1 MRWASCYGCAHP
13 TALLAREPPMP
24 RPLSRLSQPAAL
36 ILAVAGLCASGLAG
50 SAAAQGTASGTGNR
64 PGDQKGPARPASVIG
79 CTSLANLRSLLRN
92 TGEDRAA
99 ALAAATDPKSDLGC
113 SPVDRAAVMGLAD
126 HVALN
131 GRAYD
136 CLILKGTAVCHWT
149 VAGAVTPPERP
160 AAKPARS
167 K

>member
-1 MRWASCYGCAHP
+1 M
-13 TALLAREPPMP
+13 
-24 RPLSRLSQPAAL
+24 SRLLHIAHRALAAPAVLVLAL
-36 ILAVAGLCASGLAG
+36 SAPGAVAQGMG
-50 SAAAQGTASGTGNR
+50 QGTGQGTGGR
-64 PGDQKGPARPASVIG
+64 AGDQKAQARPVSVVG
-79 CTSLANLRSLLRN
+79 CTSLANLRGLLRS

-99 ALAAATDPKSDLGC
+99 ALAVASDPKSDLGC
-113 SPVDRAAVMGLAD
+113 SPVDRAAVTGLAD

-136 CLILKGTAVCHWT
+136 CLTLKGTAVCHWT

-160 AAKPARS
+160 AGKPARG

>member
-1 MRWASCYGCAHP
+1 
-13 TALLAREPPMP
+13 MP
-24 RPLSRLSQPAAL
+24 RPPFRLSRSAAL
-36 ILAVAGLCASGLAG
+36 ILAGPILAGMGLCAVGLAG
-50 SAAAQGTASGTGNR
+50 SAAAQGTASGNR
-64 PGDQKGPARPASVIG
+64 SGDPKGPARPEAQRPAAVVG
-79 CTSLANLRSLLRN
+79 CTSLANLRSLLRS

-99 ALAAATDPKSDLGC
+99 ALAVATDPKSDLGC
-113 SPVDRAAVMGLAD
+113 SPVDRAAVLGLAD

-136 CLILKGTAVCHWT
+136 CLTLKGTAVCHWT

-160 AAKPARS
+160 AGKPARG

>member
-1 MRWASCYGCAHP
+1 M
-13 TALLAREPPMP
+13 
-24 RPLSRLSQPAAL
+24 SRLLHVAHRALAAPAVLVLAL
-36 ILAVAGLCASGLAG
+36 SAPGAV
-50 SAAAQGTASGTGNR
+50 AQGTGTGQGTGGR
-64 PGDQKGPARPASVIG
+64 AGDQKAQARPVSVVG
-79 CTSLANLRSLLRN
+79 CTSLANLRGLLHS

-99 ALAAATDPKSDLGC
+99 ALAVASDPKSDLGC
-113 SPVDRAAVMGLAD
+113 SPVDRATVTGLAD

-136 CLILKGTAVCHWT
+136 CLTLKGTAVCHWT

-160 AAKPARS
+160 AAKPARG

>member
-1 MRWASCYGCAHP
+1 M
-13 TALLAREPPMP
+13 
-24 RPLSRLSQPAAL
+24 SRLLHVAHRALAAPAVLVLAL
-36 ILAVAGLCASGLAG
+36 SAPGAV
-50 SAAAQGTASGTGNR
+50 AQGTGTGQGTGGR
-64 PGDQKGPARPASVIG
+64 AGDQKAQARPVSVVG
-79 CTSLANLRSLLRN
+79 CTSLANLRGLLRS

-99 ALAAATDPKSDLGC
+99 ALAVASDPKSDLGC
-113 SPVDRAAVMGLAD
+113 SPVDRATVTGLAD

-136 CLILKGTAVCHWT
+136 CLTLKGTAVCHWT

-160 AAKPARS
+160 AAKPARG

>member
-1 MRWASCYGCAHP
+1 M
-13 TALLAREPPMP
+13 
-24 RPLSRLSQPAAL
+24 SRLLHVAHRALAAPAVLVLAL
-36 ILAVAGLCASGLAG
+36 SAPGAVAQGMG
-50 SAAAQGTASGTGNR
+50 QGTGQGTGGR
-64 PGDQKGPARPASVIG
+64 AGDQKAQARPVSVVG
-79 CTSLANLRSLLRN
+79 CTSLANLRGLLRS

-99 ALAAATDPKSDLGC
+99 ALAVASDPKSDLGC

-136 CLILKGTAVCHWT
+136 CLTLKGTAVCHWT

-160 AAKPARS
+160 AAKPARG

>member
-1 MRWASCYGCAHP
+1 M
-13 TALLAREPPMP
+13 
-24 RPLSRLSQPAAL
+24 SRLLHVAHRALAAPAVLVLAL
-36 ILAVAGLCASGLAG
+36 SAPGAV
-50 SAAAQGTASGTGNR
+50 AQGTGQGTGGR
-64 PGDQKGPARPASVIG
+64 AGDQKAQARPVSVVG
-79 CTSLANLRSLLRN
+79 CTSLANLRGLLRS

-99 ALAAATDPKSDLGC
+99 ALAVASDPKSDLGC
-113 SPVDRAAVMGLAD
+113 SPVDRATVMGLAD

-136 CLILKGTAVCHWT
+136 CLTLKGTAVCHWT

-160 AAKPARS
+160 AGKPARG

>member
-1 MRWASCYGCAHP
+1 M
-13 TALLAREPPMP
+13 
-24 RPLSRLSQPAAL
+24 SRLPPIAFRSLAAPAAL
-36 ILAVAGLCASGLAG
+36 AAVTLALSAPG
-50 SAAAQGTASGTGNR
+50 AAAQGTGQGAGGR
-64 PGDQKGPARPASVIG
+64 AGDQKGAARPVSVVG
-79 CTSLANLRSLLRN
+79 CTSLANLRGLLRS

-99 ALAAATDPKSDLGC
+99 ALAVASDPKSDLGC
-113 SPVDRAAVMGLAD
+113 SPVDRATVMGLAD

-136 CLILKGTAVCHWT
+136 CLTLKGTAVCHWT

-160 AAKPARS
+160 APKPARG

>member
-1 MRWASCYGCAHP
+1 M
-13 TALLAREPPMP
+13 
-24 RPLSRLSQPAAL
+24 SRLLHVAHRALAAPAVLVLAL
-36 ILAVAGLCASGLAG
+36 SAPGAV
-50 SAAAQGTASGTGNR
+50 AQGTGQATGQGTGGR
-64 PGDQKGPARPASVIG
+64 AGDQKAQARAASVVG
-79 CTSLANLRSLLRN
+79 CTSLANLRGLLRS

-99 ALAAATDPKSDLGC
+99 ALAVASDPKSDLGC
-113 SPVDRAAVMGLAD
+113 SPVDRATVMGLAD

-136 CLILKGTAVCHWT
+136 CLTLKGTAVCHWT

-160 AAKPARS
+160 AAKPARG

>member
-1 MRWASCYGCAHP
+1 MSRLLHIAHRALAAS
-13 TALLAREPPMP
+13 ALLVLA
-24 RPLSRLSQPAAL
+24 LSAPG
-36 ILAVAGLCASGLAG
+36 AV
-50 SAAAQGTASGTGNR
+50 AQGTGQGTGQR
-64 PGDQKGPARPASVIG
+64 TGGRAGDQKAQALPVSVVG
-79 CTSLANLRSLLRN
+79 CTSLANLRGLLRS

-99 ALAAATDPKSDLGC
+99 ALAVASDPKSDLGC
-113 SPVDRAAVMGLAD
+113 SPVDRATVTGLAD

-136 CLILKGTAVCHWT
+136 CLTLKGTAVCHWT

-160 AAKPARS
+160 AAKPARG

>member
-1 MRWASCYGCAHP
+1 M
-13 TALLAREPPMP
+13 
-24 RPLSRLSQPAAL
+24 SRLLHIAHRALAAPAVLVLAL
-36 ILAVAGLCASGLAG
+36 SAPGAVAQGMG
-50 SAAAQGTASGTGNR
+50 QGTGQGTGGR
-64 PGDQKGPARPASVIG
+64 AGDQKAQARPVSVVG
-79 CTSLANLRSLLRN
+79 CTSLANLRGLLRS

-99 ALAAATDPKSDLGC
+99 ALAVASDPKSDLGC

-136 CLILKGTAVCHWT
+136 CLTLKGTAVCHWT

-160 AAKPARS
+160 AAKPARG

>member
-1 MRWASCYGCAHP
+1 M
-13 TALLAREPPMP
+13 
-24 RPLSRLSQPAAL
+24 SRLPHVALRALAAPAVLAL
-36 ILAVAGLCASGLAG
+36 AAVTFAPGAVAQGAG
-50 SAAAQGTASGTGNR
+50 GRA
-64 PGDQKGPARPASVIG
+64 GDQKAPARPASVVG
-79 CTSLANLRSLLRN
+79 CTSLANLRGLLRS

-99 ALAAATDPKSDLGC
+99 ALAVASDPKSDLGC
-113 SPVDRAAVMGLAD
+113 SPVDRATVMGLAD

-136 CLILKGTAVCHWT
+136 CLTLKGTAVCHWT

-160 AAKPARS
+160 AAKPARG

>member
-1 MRWASCYGCAHP
+1 M
-13 TALLAREPPMP
+13 
-24 RPLSRLSQPAAL
+24 SRLLHVAHRALAAPAVLVLAL
-36 ILAVAGLCASGLAG
+36 SAPGAV
-50 SAAAQGTASGTGNR
+50 AQGTGGRA
-64 PGDQKGPARPASVIG
+64 GDQKAQARPVSVVG
-79 CTSLANLRSLLRN
+79 CTSLANLRGLLRS

-99 ALAAATDPKSDLGC
+99 ALAVASDPKSDLGC
-113 SPVDRAAVMGLAD
+113 SPVDRATVMGLAD

-136 CLILKGTAVCHWT
+136 CLTLKGTAVCHWT

-160 AAKPARS
+160 AAKPARG

>member
-1 MRWASCYGCAHP
+1 M
-13 TALLAREPPMP
+13 
-24 RPLSRLSQPAAL
+24 SRLLHVAHRALAAPAVLVLAL
-36 ILAVAGLCASGLAG
+36 SAPGAV
-50 SAAAQGTASGTGNR
+50 AQGTGGRA
-64 PGDQKGPARPASVIG
+64 GDQKAPARPVSVVG
-79 CTSLANLRSLLRN
+79 CTSLANLRGLLRS

-99 ALAAATDPKSDLGC
+99 ALAVASDPKSDLGC
-113 SPVDRAAVMGLAD
+113 SPVDRATVMGLAD

-136 CLILKGTAVCHWT
+136 CLTLKGTAVCHWT

-160 AAKPARS
+160 AAKPARG